1 MGFVGNHSIWWVYG
15 NAALT
20 TKMDELR
27 TTFLCA
33 VPILIILIEII
44 WCDMAICFS
53 LCIRM
58 RMNAYRT
65 LVHIFPMKWSSH
77 TTFKS
82 NVCVCVWRNVHDSM
96 RAENT
101 QNHLLHSSVR
111 LLVGSECVETCEM
124 IHEWRTWNEN
134 SMICCHIFRNWNV
147 NKVEALATRCRL
159 GGSSSISGSCDRY
172 ILGCFRNPCV
182 FSCWLLSVFAGSWTN
197 DTRIFEQFYHCY
209 LDVSSFF
216 IGLLWLRSE
225 KWIWRFS
232 LFGARAKKKRIAL
245 VVYYLQFLDEKM
257 DHLIQV
263 FTADS

>member
-1 MGFVGNHSIWWVYG
+1 MTVEPTTGKNGADMWQPFIVDTSVEEKDKWDSSEITQFDESMEMLHWRPKWMNCAQHSS
-15 NAALT
+15 
-20 TKMDELR
+20 
-27 TTFLCA
+27 
-33 VPILIILIEII
+33 VPFQFLIILIEII
-44 WCDMAICFS
+44 WCDMAICFN

-216 IGLLWLRSE
+216 IGLL
-225 KWIWRFS
+225 
-232 LFGARAKKKRIAL
+232 
-245 VVYYLQFLDEKM
+245 
-257 DHLIQV
+257 
-263 FTADS
+263 